1 MRRRFVEVLATALC
15 YSWLAFGALVAAAGL
30 SLANLTH
37 IAPIPPNFVSLL
49 HLLTDHRS
57 YRIAWIV
64 WGTVLTIIV
73 GLRVVLALTGDRKKA
88 TSEKSR
94 AGPWLT
100 AAAGFVGV
108 FVGLLRDGFVVLGI
122 ALALFVA
129 ANFGAY
135 RLASSPQ
142 EPDDIFA
149 HVDWP
154 GSPHGLAVL
163 KRIFGTNDDAAA
175 MARFDAS
182 PHFSMHPT
190 LQFITEPVDNPYF
203 HIGLEGIRYEPDW
216 NDATVRS
223 LLSGNTPLIFAFGG
237 STMLGHGLASKE
249 TLPYYINKI
258 VRPTSG
264 AVTLNFG
271 SQAYTEDLEVAK
283 LIYLL
288 KAGYRPKQVF
298 FLDGLN
304 DLLILR
310 SNMRLVDKV
319 VYHGFAVSRGEVA
332 FTPDA
337 AYGRVSYLKLFLDS
351 LPLYRALRR
360 KFDPKSTGIKFDRD
374 AFTDGFDFREADY
387 LFRNWVAFDE
397 LHRDQ
402 FKNEFIEYYR
412 DNLDLLD
419 ALSRYY
425 KFDFT
430 VFFQPVG
437 LFDQANP
444 FVLPGATN
452 AAGYR
457 YLGEMF
463 GNIRDQIKTGGLPII
478 DLSDALNG
486 LQEDRYIDVGHY
498 TPASNQRLAKAIS
511 QYLLR

>member
-1 MRRRFVEVLATALC
+1 M
-15 YSWLAFGALVAAAGL
+15 
-30 SLANLTH
+30 
-37 IAPIPPNFVSLL
+37 
-49 HLLTDHRS
+49 
-57 YRIAWIV
+57 
-64 WGTVLTIIV
+64 TVLPANRQVGVASTTADFHSII
-73 GLRVVLALTGDRKKA
+73 GGDDLGFAIVVAKSEIDKTVVSGDRKKM

-94 AGPWLT
+94 AGLWLT
-100 AAAGFVGV
+100 AAARFAGV
-108 FVGLLRDGFVVLGI
+108 CAGLLRDGFVVLGI

-129 ANFGAY
+129 ANFEAY
-135 RLASSPQ
+135 RLAASPQ
-142 EPDDIFA
+142 EPDDVFA

-154 GSPHGLAVL
+154 SSPHGLAVL
-163 KRIFGTNDDAAA
+163 KRIFKTNDDAAA

-190 LQFITEPVDNPYF
+190 LQFITKPVDNPYF

-237 STMLGHGLASKE
+237 STMLGHGLAGNE

-258 VRPTSG
+258 VRQTSG
-264 AVTLNFG
+264 AITLNFG

-332 FTPDA
+332 FTPGA
-337 AYGRVSYLKLFLDS
+337 AYRVNYLNVFLDS
-351 LPLYRALRR
+351 LPLYRALRG
-360 KFDPKSTGIKFDRD
+360 KFDPEPASIKFDRD
-374 AFTDGFDFREADY
+374 AFTDGFDFHEADY
-387 LFRNWVAFDE
+387 LFRNWVAFAE
-397 LHRDQ
+397 LHRNQ
-402 FKNEFIEYYR
+402 FKSEFIEYYR
-412 DNLDLLD
+412 NNLELLD
-419 ALSRYY
+419 ALSRHY
-425 KFDFT
+425 KFDFS
-430 VFFQPVG
+430 VFLQPVG

-452 AAGYR
+452 AAGYA
-457 YLGEMF
+457 YLDEMF
-463 GNIRDQIKTGGLPII
+463 GTIRDQIKAGGLPII
-478 DLSDALNG
+478 DLSDGLNG
-486 LQEDRYIDVGHY
+486 LQEDRYIDVVHY
-498 TPASNQRLAKAIS
+498 TPASNRRLAKMIS
-511 QYLLR
+511 QHLLR